1 MALLSKCNRFRI
13 SASKIVG
20 DRYAH
25 VEYRVL
31 WVMRAHVDG
40 LLAMCNRLLGTAI
53 HGERE
58 CQIAVCRREIWIEVE
73 RALEFFHS
81 SISVPP
87 GNGNIAE
94 REVCPRIAVVKLGRS
109 FGKRRCLLS

>member
-1 MALLSKCNRFRI
+1 
-13 SASKIVG
+13 
-20 DRYAH
+20 
-25 VEYRVL
+25 
-31 WVMRAHVDG
+31 
-40 LLAMCNRLLGTAI
+40 
-53 HGERE
+53 
-58 CQIAVCRREIWIEVE
+58 VCRREIWIEVE

-109 FGKRRCLLS
+109 FGERRACFPSASSLFQPVSCDSRSMNASMLCAGP